1 MIASWWSKK
10 DLRLFDNFSKILWVL
25 FLVTLPVTS
34 FPYFPGN
41 IGGGTLVRPL
51 SIYPLMILIVLV
63 IIPRLFTKPLPKTI
77 LSFLPFIVVAIASSL
92 LATFRGIEPMR
103 EVSVGERMIRALATL
118 GIGGAIYLAVTLWP
132 TKQED
137 LKFSLR
143 WLYLGFIPALFLG
156 SLQALYVVRFS
167 KLWFDLMSSIQR
179 YISIRRLFV
188 NRVSGLTYEPNWYA
202 DQISFLLLPWLLAA
216 VLSGYS
222 VFKWRWSWVTIEL
235 FMLVWA
241 LAIMPF
247 TFSRAGLIV
256 MIVLMFLGVLFFRS
270 PRKEPSQVQ
279 KSSMKFPL
287 RRIVEGGF
295 LVLVIIMVIFFAGSR
310 NEFFARIWEYWKRK
324 PDQGYGLYIID
335 YFEYLGFGARFSYS
349 QTAYQVYEDYPI
361 LGVGLGNYAFYF
373 DEYLPDQPLAAVP
386 EVLRLV
392 VPEKGRSRLITP
404 KNLFLRIMSETG
416 LIGLATFLA
425 FIVAIFGCTLN
436 LWLSP
441 DLETRYWGT
450 AGLLAMMAFIM
461 VAFSFDSFAIPNM
474 WVVFGLIT
482 AAMWMK
488 RTPKIPTGEIE
499 EQITN
504 TVE

>member
-1 MIASWWSKK
+1 
-10 DLRLFDNFSKILWVL
+10 
-25 FLVTLPVTS
+25 
-34 FPYFPGN
+34 
-41 IGGGTLVRPL
+41 
-51 SIYPLMILIVLV
+51 
-63 IIPRLFTKPLPKTI
+63 
-77 LSFLPFIVVAIASSL
+77 
-92 LATFRGIEPMR
+92 
-103 EVSVGERMIRALATL
+103 
-118 GIGGAIYLAVTLWP
+118 
-132 TKQED
+132 
-137 LKFSLR
+137 
-143 WLYLGFIPALFLG
+143 
-156 SLQALYVVRFS
+156 
-167 KLWFDLMSSIQR
+167 MSSIQR

-310 NEFFARIWEYWKRK
+310 NEFFARIWEYWNRK
-324 PDQGYGLYIID
+324 PDQGYGQYIID